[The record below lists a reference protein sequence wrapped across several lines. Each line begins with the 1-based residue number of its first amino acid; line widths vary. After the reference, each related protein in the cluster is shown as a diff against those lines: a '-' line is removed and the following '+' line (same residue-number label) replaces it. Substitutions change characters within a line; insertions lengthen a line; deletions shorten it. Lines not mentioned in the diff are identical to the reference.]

1 MNGRFILLLTVFCSF
16 AVNDFRAQTQKT
28 ELDFFNE
35 AAILFYH
42 GKYSDCSEVIDNGLK
57 VYPNNQK
64 LIKLKSNLPN
74 DPKKPLWDKF
84 YKDKAQLKA
93 EGFSEGQ
100 GGEGYISE
108 VRTDPNGKKHVFVK
122 KSEPS
127 GNITGEG
134 PITVQKPQPPAPPSD
149 SDDDGVID
157 SKDKCRDQKGPA
169 SNSGCPELY
178 PIKLKKPSNTDNF
191 LSWNSAFANSRKFK
205 LRLTLIDEASR
216 EEYFSQDVSGKSS
229 YSVPQED
236 ITGHNAYKTTARL
249 DITIIEPYTNTN
261 GESTL
266 YHQKFWCK

>member
-1 MNGRFILLLTVFCSF
+1 MKTKPLLSVLFFLSFTFNSIAQETEQFYFDKAAKEYYNG
-16 AVNDFRAQTQKT
+16 KM
-28 ELDFFNE
+28 E
-35 AAILFYH
+35 AAR
-42 GKYSDCSEVIDNGLK
+42 KTIDLGLK
-57 VYPNNQK
+57 YYPGNQK
-64 LIKLKSNLPN
+64 LIKLKNCLAQ

-100 GGEGYISE
+100 GGDGYISKE
-108 VRTDPNGKKHVFVK
+108 LTDPNGQKHVFVK
-122 KSEPS
+122 KFEPG

-134 PITVQKPQPPAPPSD
+134 PITVQKPQSPVLPSD

-216 EEYFSQDVSGKSS
+216 EEYVSQDVSGKSS

-236 ITGHNAYKTTARL
+236 ITGHNGYKTTARL